1 MAGWWRWER
10 WGEGQSGICFLTSCL
25 PKARIYDSQAWCKE
39 SCDYFLFQN
48 LETRAS
54 LALGSQFTALDYI
67 TVRTYC
73 GEGWRGGN
81 EIAEEGSTFLLSSP
95 HTWEDSTQLWGKKE
109 MILQWRWAKRWG
121 TAEDVTPG
129 LTYCVL
135 IPKRSNSGCFFF
147 CCFFFCKDMGLH
159 GQRQLPL
166 EMSLIRQ

>member
-1 MAGWWRWER
+1 MQRSELQLLGRHLDLMAGWWRWER
-10 WGEGQSGICFLTSCL
+10 WGEGQSGICFLSSCL

-81 EIAEEGSTFLLSSP
+81 EIAEEGSTFLLSSL
-95 HTWEDSTQLWGKKE
+95 HTWEDSTQLWGKKGNDFAVKVGKTVGY
-109 MILQWRWAKRWG
+109 RRGCDTWADLLRVDSK
-121 TAEDVTPG
+121 T
-129 LTYCVL
+129 
-135 IPKRSNSGCFFF
+135 
-147 CCFFFCKDMGLH
+147 
-159 GQRQLPL
+159 QQ
-166 EMSLIRQ
+166 